1 MIRMMMGAAGLSIG
15 LLMMPIATAPV
26 PAGISIDL
34 NVGGNGRISCGR
46 GRRLVED
53 HGFWDVRARNCSGRN
68 YSYFGRRGGGRA
80 FIITVDSRRG
90 RVVDV
95 HRIFY

>member
-1 MIRMMMGAAGLSIG
+1 MNRMMMAAAALSIG
-15 LLMMPIATAPV
+15 LLMMPVATAPAK
-26 PAGISIDL
+26 AGISIDL
-34 NVGGNGRISCGR
+34 NIGGRGRISCGQ
-46 GRRLVED
+46 GRRIVQD
-53 HGFWDVRARNCSGRN
+53 HGFWDVRPRNCGGRN

-95 HRIFY
+95 RRIFY